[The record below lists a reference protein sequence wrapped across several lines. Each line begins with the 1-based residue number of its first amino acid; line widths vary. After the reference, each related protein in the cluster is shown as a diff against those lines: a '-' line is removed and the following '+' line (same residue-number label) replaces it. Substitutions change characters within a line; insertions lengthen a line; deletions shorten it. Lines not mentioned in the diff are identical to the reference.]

1 MMTRVWTT
9 LAVIA
14 IVAAAVLYSGC
25 SEQKADIVDTAVS
38 AGTFNTLATALTEA
52 GLVDV
57 LKGEGP
63 FTVFAPT
70 DDAFAKL
77 PEGTVEMLLEPENVE
92 QLRTILTYHVVAGQV
107 MAEDVVGLDTATTVS
122 GQRLNITVDGGN
134 VMVDKAMVTQTD
146 IEATNGVIH
155 VVDSVLMPATDTIV
169 GVAQK
174 AGAFGTLLT
183 AVEAAGLADVLMG
196 EGPFTVFA
204 PTDDAF
210 AALPAGTVESLLKP
224 ANLEKL
230 QTILKYHVVP
240 GRVYSDAILETE
252 MVETLADMDA
262 AVSVM
267 DGKVMVG
274 EAGVVKTD
282 IEATNGVIHVIDA
295 VMLPPE

>member
-1 MMTRVWTT
+1 MTRVWTT

-122 GQRLNITVDGGN
+122 GQRLDITVDGGN

-155 VVDSVLMPATDTIV
+155 VVDSVLMPATGTIV
-169 GVAQK
+169 EVAEK
-174 AGAFGTLLT
+174 AGSFGTLLT
-183 AVEAAGLADVLMG
+183 AVEAAGLKDVLMG

-230 QTILKYHVVP
+230 QTILTYHVVS
-240 GRVYSDAILETE
+240 GRVYSDAVLEME
-252 MVETLADMDA
+252 MVKTLADMEA

-267 DGKVMVG
+267 DGKVMIG

>member
-1 MMTRVWTT
+1 MTRVWTT

-169 GVAQK
+169 HIAVRANIGQK
-174 AGAFGTLLT
+174 
-183 AVEAAGLADVLMG
+183 
-196 EGPFTVFA
+196 GPQ
-204 PTDDAF
+204 P
-210 AALPAGTVESLLKP
+210 SKS
-224 ANLEKL
+224 
-230 QTILKYHVVP
+230 
-240 GRVYSDAILETE
+240 R
-252 MVETLADMDA
+252 
-262 AVSVM
+262 
-267 DGKVMVG
+267 
-274 EAGVVKTD
+274 
-282 IEATNGVIHVIDA
+282 
-295 VMLPPE
+295 

>member
-122 GQRLNITVDGGN
+122 GQRLDITVDGGN

-155 VVDSVLMPATDTIV
+155 VVDSVLMPATGTIV
-169 GVAQK
+169 EVAEK
-174 AGAFGTLLT
+174 AGSFGTLLT
-183 AVEAAGLADVLMG
+183 AVEAAGLKDVLMG

-230 QTILKYHVVP
+230 QTILTYHVVS
-240 GRVYSDAILETE
+240 GRVYSDAVLEME
-252 MVETLADMDA
+252 MVKTLADMEA

-267 DGKVMVG
+267 DGKVMIG